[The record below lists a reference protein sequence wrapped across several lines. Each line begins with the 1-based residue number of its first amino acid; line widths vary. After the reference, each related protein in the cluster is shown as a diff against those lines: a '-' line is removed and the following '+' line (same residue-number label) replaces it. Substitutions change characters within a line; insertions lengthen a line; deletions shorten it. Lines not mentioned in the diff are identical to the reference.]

1 MAHATVGYC
10 FTGNPEDGGEGLL
23 IGLHR
28 CQAFK
33 VAQRKHMGSDGIN
46 YNKGDVISTDCNVTG
61 TDVGTPAK
69 PKFALKCLW
78 EHVLIPALE
87 TLVAPGGKCE
97 GAVVVHQEDNA
108 GPHKEGKY
116 HEWLQD
122 EFQKRGWH
130 LELQVASPTGT
141 LRNAIIT
148 LTITFI
154 ITVTITPNPKHQG
167 PYTNVLDLQ
176 LFPAMS
182 KRHSELLHYTTIQR
196 LAS

>member
-46 YNKGDVISTDCNVTG
+46 YNKGDVIPTDCNVTG

-122 EFQKRGWH
+122 EFQQRGWH
-130 LELQVASPTGT
+130 LELQAPQVP
-141 LRNAIIT
+141 L
-148 LTITFI
+148 
-154 ITVTITPNPKHQG
+154 
-167 PYTNVLDLQ
+167 
-176 LFPAMS
+176 
-182 KRHSELLHYTTIQR
+182 ELP
-196 LAS
+196 